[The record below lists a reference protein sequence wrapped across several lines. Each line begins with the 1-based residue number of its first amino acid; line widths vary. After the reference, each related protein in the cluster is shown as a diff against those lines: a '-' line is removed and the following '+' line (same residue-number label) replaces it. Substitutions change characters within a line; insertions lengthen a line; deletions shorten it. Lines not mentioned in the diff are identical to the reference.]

1 MKIIVTH
8 MSPDLDAIAS
18 TWLIK
23 KFLPGWSDA
32 TINFVSAGKTLHDKS
47 PDSNPETIHVD
58 TGLGKFDHHQSA
70 DLTCSTKKVL
80 DFLNRE
86 KHIKKNLQK
95 PLEILANFAIDD
107 DHFLEIYYPEPTA
120 DRYEFLINNLI
131 DGLKI
136 VLVEDIKLTEFV
148 FTILDGMLEKL
159 KLKVISIQELNNGIV
174 FTSYLGKSFI
184 IETGNDE
191 VLKSAQKA
199 GYNLVIRKDPKY
211 GNIRIK
217 TPPDPNLDLTPLYNK
232 ILKLDKEGYWFFHSS
247 KHMLLNGSPKRPD
260 QKASPLTVK
269 KLVEIIKSI

>member
-232 ILKLDKEGYWFFHSS
+232 ILKLDKEGYWFF
-247 KHMLLNGSPKRPD
+247 
-260 QKASPLTVK
+260 
-269 KLVEIIKSI
+269 